1 MNERENISNQ
11 TELSMKVLI
20 SIHKME
26 SFLRVT
32 ENTVLKKYR
41 ITPMQLGV
49 LDTLSQKGELM
60 IQTLIDE
67 MASSSG
73 NMTVVIRNLDK
84 AGYIYRKSDPTDKR
98 RCVIG
103 LTDSGRRMLCEIM
116 PEHMQNVAEVLE
128 TMPDE
133 EKRMLIESI
142 DSYLNQSNL

>member
-1 MNERENISNQ
+1 
-11 TELSMKVLI
+11 
-20 SIHKME
+20 
-26 SFLRVT
+26 
-32 ENTVLKKYR
+32 
-41 ITPMQLGV
+41 MQLGV